1 MSVSTTHGNVFR
13 LQSSWWAE
21 RLAMIPDEIA
31 VYLKPSGR
39 ILEAEVDYGDA
50 RYVVFGIPYD
60 LTSSFRYGS
69 RFAPRA
75 VREASTYIEV
85 YSTRA
90 SFDASNLKIADLGD
104 LACVYGLPTMLRR
117 VKAVVGRIAR
127 DKKIPVMIGGEHTF
141 TYSAVEAL
149 GRDTAL
155 VSFDA
160 HMDLRPEYL
169 GDAWSHAT
177 VMRRIAERI
186 DPQKIVIVGP
196 RAFTPEERRFAQHK
210 GMSLIYSWEITSD
223 LEESKRRL
231 LDALS
236 SAERIYLTLDMD
248 VLDIPFAPG
257 VGNPEPEG
265 INSSQLYDL
274 LSVVSDR
281 RLVGFDI
288 AEVCP
293 PYDHGQ
299 AAVHAAKAL
308 VEVLAHLEISTDHSI
323 GDHAE

>member
-1 MSVSTTHGNVFR
+1 M
-13 LQSSWWAE
+13 
-21 RLAMIPDEIA
+21 AMMPDEIA
-31 VYLKPSGR
+31 IYLKPSGKM
-39 ILEAEVDYGDA
+39 LDVEVDYEDA
-50 RYVVFGIPYD
+50 RYVVFGVPYD
-60 LTSSFRYGS
+60 LTSTFRCGS

-75 VREASTYIEV
+75 VREASAYIEV

-90 SFDASNLKIADLGD
+90 SLDASKLKIADLGD

-117 VKAVVGRIAR
+117 VKSVVARIAR

-141 TYSAVEAL
+141 TYSAVDAF
-149 GRDTAL
+149 GRDTVL

-160 HMDLRPEYL
+160 HMDLRSEYL

-177 VMRRIAERI
+177 FMRRIAERI
-186 DPQKIVIVGP
+186 DPREIVIVGP
-196 RAFTPEERRFAQHK
+196 RAFTPEERRFAQRK
-210 GMSLIYSWEITSD
+210 GVGLIYSWEIASD
-223 LEESKRRL
+223 LEGSKRRL
-231 LDALS
+231 LEELS

-248 VLDIPFAPG
+248 VLDIAFAPG

-274 LSVVSDR
+274 LSAVSDR
-281 RLVGFDI
+281 RLVGCDI

-308 VEVLAHLEISTDHSI
+308 VEMLTHLEMGIDRSKPP
-323 GDHAE
+323 